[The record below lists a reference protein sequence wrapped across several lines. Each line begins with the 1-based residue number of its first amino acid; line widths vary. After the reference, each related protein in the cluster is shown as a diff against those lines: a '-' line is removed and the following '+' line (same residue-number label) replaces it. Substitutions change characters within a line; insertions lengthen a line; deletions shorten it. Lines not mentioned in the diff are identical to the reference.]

1 MMKILNHLWMIT
13 SVIFI
18 YTLTGLSQ
26 NSNSESWSQFRG
38 PHGDGVSTEDLSQIN
53 WAETQP
59 TRLWKKEI
67 GPAFSELIV
76 SEGVVFTMAS
86 EQTDS
91 ISGFEFVAAYEED
104 TGDELWRSNV
114 DSIFIEIDGWGH
126 GSRSTPTVD
135 ELNIYSLSANG
146 KLTANS
152 KKDGNRIWQL
162 DLVKAFGSTCPRW
175 GYSSSPILVDNQLI
189 MEVGGTDSSA
199 FMSFDKTNG
208 NTIWASAN
216 GNASYNSP
224 LLVTIDGQE
233 QIIFANG
240 QKLVAYTSQGDTL
253 WSYTMPFG
261 NIIASPVFIGPNKIF
276 LSGIRNPGFII
287 VQIEEN
293 KATELIHG
301 NSMKNDFS
309 SCLYYNGYIYGF
321 HVASLR
327 CISAETGKVKWTKRG
342 FGKGSLILVDN
353 KLLVLS
359 DQGKLAVVEAT
370 PDSYIEN
377 GSIQSISGKSW
388 TAPSFQ
394 DGKIYVRNLT
404 EAACYTLK

>member
-1 MMKILNHLWMIT
+1 MKILNRLWMMP

-18 YTLTGLSQ
+18 YTLTGLAQ
-26 NSNSESWSQFRG
+26 HSNSESWSQFRG

-91 ISGFEFVAAYEED
+91 ISGFEFVVAYEED

-135 ELNIYSLSANG
+135 EFNIYSLSANG

-152 KKDGNRIWQL
+152 KKDGSRIWQI
-162 DLVKAFGSTCPRW
+162 DLIREFGSAVPRW
-175 GYSSSPILVDNQLI
+175 GFSSSPIIVDDQLI
-189 MEVGGTDSSA
+189 MEVGGTDLRA
-199 FMSFDKTNG
+199 FISFDKTNG
-208 NTIWASAN
+208 DTIWTSSQ
-216 GNASYNSP
+216 GGASYNSP
-224 LLVTIDGQE
+224 LVATIDGEE

-240 QKLVAYTSQGDTL
+240 QTLFSFTSSGDTL
-253 WSYTMPFG
+253 WTYTLPFRG
-261 NIIASPVFIGPNKIF
+261 IIAMPVFIGPNKIF

-293 KATELIHG
+293 KATEATNG

-309 SCLYYNGYIYGF
+309 SCLYHNGYIYGF

-327 CISAETGKVKWTKRG
+327 CISAETGKVQWTKRG

-353 KLLVLS
+353 KLLILS
-359 DQGKLAVVEAT
+359 DQGKLAITEASS
-370 PDSYIEN
+370 DSYDEVL
-377 GSIQSISGKSW
+377 SIQTITGKSW

-394 DGKIYVRNLT
+394 NGKIYVRNLT
-404 EAACYTLK
+404 EAACYSLK